1 MRRKGKLAKRG
12 GSGLLAVCLGF
23 GLVGGAALAA
33 GGFAGAPGSEPSP
46 SLESVLNQMDAAAA
60 SFRSAQADFAWD
72 QYQRVVDET
81 DTQKGKLYFRRVGK
95 EMQMAADIAE
105 PEQKYMLFMGGRL
118 SVYQP
123 RIDQRT
129 EYDAGKDR
137 ESVETFL
144 VLGFGGRG
152 HDLTKSFNVKLAG
165 VETVEGVR
173 AVKLELVPKSAKARS
188 IFERVTLWV
197 DPARGVSLRQ
207 QAWES
212 SGDYRLA
219 HYTNISLNEKI
230 PDEVFRLKT
239 TGKTKVLRPQ
249 G

>member
-1 MRRKGKLAKRG
+1 MSRTTGPLAR
-12 GSGLLAVCLGF
+12 SGPFGMLALCLA
-23 GLVGGAALAA
+23 LGAALTAH
-33 GGFAGAPGSEPSP
+33 GSPEMPAGAP
-46 SLESVLNQMDAAAA
+46 SLEAVLSQMDAAAA
-60 SFRSAQADFAWD
+60 NFQSAQADFVWD

-95 EMQMAADIAE
+95 ETQMAADISE
-105 PEQKYMLFMGGRL
+105 PEKKYMLFANGRL

-123 RIDQRT
+123 KIDQVT

-137 ESVETFL
+137 ESVQTFL

-152 HDLTKSFNVKLAG
+152 HDLLKSFTVKHGG
-165 VETVEGVR
+165 VETVDGVR
-173 AVKLELVPKSAKARS
+173 TVKLELVPKGAKARS
-188 IFERVTLWV
+188 LFERVTLWV

-219 HYTNISLNEKI
+219 HYSNIRLNEKVA
-230 PDEVFRLKT
+230 DDVFQLKT
-239 TGKTKVLRPQ
+239 TSKTKVLRPQ

>member
-1 MRRKGKLAKRG
+1 LHRTAKLAERG
-12 GSGLLAVCLGF
+12 RFWLLVVCLV
-23 GLVGGAALAA
+23 LGATLAA
-33 GGFAGAPGSEPSP
+33 GGFAEAPGSEPAQAP
-46 SLESVLNQMDAAAA
+46 SLETVLNQMDTAAAK
-60 SFRSAQADFAWD
+60 FQSAQADFVWD

-95 EMQMAADIAE
+95 ETQMAAEIAE
-105 PEQKYMLFMGGRL
+105 PEKKYMLFAGGKL

-123 RIDQRT
+123 RIDQMT

-137 ESVETFL
+137 ESVQTFL

-152 HDLTKSFNVKLAG
+152 HDLARSFSVKLAG
-165 VETVEGVR
+165 VETVDGVR
-173 AVKLELVPKSAKARS
+173 TVKLELVPRSAKARG
-188 IFERVTLWV
+188 IFERVVLWV
-197 DPARGVSLRQ
+197 DPVRGVSLRQ

-219 HYTNISLNEKI
+219 HYANIRLNEKI
-230 PDEVFRLKT
+230 PADVFQPKAT
-239 TGKTKVLRPQ
+239 SKTKVLRPQ

>member
-1 MRRKGKLAKRG
+1 MHRAPNQFAQRG
-12 GSGLLAVCLGF
+12 SF
-23 GLVGGAALAA
+23 GRLVLRLVLGAALAA
-33 GGFAGAPGSEPSP
+33 GGFAEAPGSEPAP
-46 SLESVLNQMDAAAA
+46 GASLETVLDQMDAAAA
-60 SFRSAQADFAWD
+60 KFQSAQADFVWD

-81 DTQKGKLYFRRVGK
+81 DTQKGKLYFRRAGK
-95 EMQMAADIAE
+95 ETQMAADIAE
-105 PEQKYMLFMGGRL
+105 PEKKYMLFAGGKL

-123 RIDQRT
+123 RIDQMT

-137 ESVETFL
+137 ESVQTFL

-152 HDLTKSFNVKLAG
+152 HDLAKSFSVKLAG
-165 VETVEGVR
+165 VETVGGVR
-173 AVKLELVPKSAKARS
+173 TVKLELVPKSAKARGL
-188 IFERVTLWV
+188 FERVVLWV

-219 HYTNISLNEKI
+219 HYTNIRLNEKI
-230 PDEVFRLKT
+230 PDDVFQLKT
-239 TGKTKVLRPQ
+239 TSKTKILRPQ

>member
-1 MRRKGKLAKRG
+1 MRSTPSKLAQRG
-12 GSGLLAVCLGF
+12 RWGLLVLLLALS
-23 GLVGGAALAA
+23 AALTADGFSDAPGTEPAA
-33 GGFAGAPGSEPSP
+33 GP
-46 SLESVLNQMDAAAA
+46 SLETVLSQMDAASA
-60 SFRSAQADFAWD
+60 SFQNAQADFVWD

-81 DTQKGKLYFRRVGK
+81 DTQKGKLYFRRAGK
-95 EMQMAADIAE
+95 ETQMAADITE
-105 PEQKYMLFMGGRL
+105 PEKKYMLFAGGKL

-123 RIDQRT
+123 RIDQVT

-137 ESVETFL
+137 ESVQTFL

-152 HDLTKSFNVKLAG
+152 HDLAKSFTVKLAG
-165 VETVEGVR
+165 VETVDGMR

-188 IFERVTLWV
+188 LFDRVTLWV

-219 HYTNISLNEKI
+219 HYANIRINEKV
-230 PDEVFRLKT
+230 PDEVFQLKT
-239 TGKTKVLRPQ
+239 TSKTKVLRPQ

>member
-1 MRRKGKLAKRG
+1 LHTAPDRFAQHGRF
-12 GSGLLAVCLGF
+12 GLLVLCLV
-23 GLVGGAALAA
+23 LGAALAA
-33 GGFAGAPGSEPSP
+33 NGFPGAPGSEPSP
-46 SLESVLNQMDAAAA
+46 GASLETVLNQMDTAAA
-60 SFRSAQADFAWD
+60 SFQSAQADFVWD

-95 EMQMAADIAE
+95 ETQMAADIAE
-105 PEQKYMLFMGGRL
+105 PEKKYMLFARGKL

-123 RIDQRT
+123 KIDQMT

-137 ESVETFL
+137 ESVQTFL

-152 HDLTKSFNVKLAG
+152 HDLAKSFSVKLAG
-165 VETVEGVR
+165 VETVDGVR
-173 AVKLELVPKSAKARS
+173 TVKLELVPKSAKARGL
-188 IFERVTLWV
+188 FERVVLWV
-197 DPARGVSLRQ
+197 DPVRGVSLRQ

-219 HYTNISLNEKI
+219 HYANIRLNEKI
-230 PDEVFRLKT
+230 PEDVFQLKT
-239 TGKTKVLRPQ
+239 TSKTKVLRPQ

>member
-1 MRRKGKLAKRG
+1 MLRTPEKPARRGR
-12 GSGLLAVCLGF
+12 SGLLVLLLALS
-23 GLVGGAALAA
+23 AALAA
-33 GGFAGAPGSEPSP
+33 DGFSGAPGSDPAPGP

-60 SFRSAQADFAWD
+60 NFHSAQADFVWD

-81 DTQKGKLYFRRVGK
+81 DTQKGKLYFRRAGK
-95 EMQMAADIAE
+95 ETQMAADITE
-105 PEQKYMLFMGGRL
+105 PEKKYMLFAGGKL

-123 RIDQRT
+123 KIDQVT

-137 ESVETFL
+137 ESVQTFL
-144 VLGFGGRG
+144 ALGFGGRG
-152 HDLTKSFNVKLAG
+152 HELAKSFTVKLG
-165 VETVEGVR
+165 GTETVDGVR
-173 AVKLELVPKSAKARS
+173 AVKLELAPKGAKARGL
-188 IFERVTLWV
+188 FDRVTLWV

-219 HYTNISLNEKI
+219 HYANIRLNERI
-230 PDEVFRLKT
+230 PDEVFQLKT
-239 TGKTKVLRPQ
+239 TSKTKVFRPQ

>member
-1 MRRKGKLAKRG
+1 LHTAPDKFAQHGRF
-12 GSGLLAVCLGF
+12 GLLVLCLV
-23 GLVGGAALAA
+23 LGATLAA

-46 SLESVLNQMDAAAA
+46 GVSLETVLNQMDAAAA
-60 SFRSAQADFAWD
+60 SFQSAQADFVWD

-95 EMQMAADIAE
+95 ETQMAADITE
-105 PEQKYMLFMGGRL
+105 PEKKYMLFAGGKL

-123 RIDQRT
+123 KIDQVT

-137 ESVETFL
+137 ESVQTFL

-152 HDLTKSFNVKLAG
+152 HDLTKSFTVKMGG
-165 VETVEGVR
+165 VETVDGVR
-173 AVKLELVPKSAKARS
+173 TVKLEMVPKGAKARS
-188 IFERVTLWV
+188 LFDRVTLWV
-197 DPARGVSLRQ
+197 DPVRGVSLRQ
-207 QAWES
+207 QAWEA

-219 HYTNISLNEKI
+219 HYGNIRLNEKL
-230 PDEVFRLKT
+230 PDEVFQLKT
-239 TGKTKVLRPQ
+239 TSKTKVLRPQ

>member
-1 MRRKGKLAKRG
+1 MHRAPEQFAQRG
-12 GSGLLAVCLGF
+12 RFGLLVVCLV
-23 GLVGGAALAA
+23 LGAALAA
-33 GGFAGAPGSEPSP
+33 GGFAEAPGSEPAKAP
-46 SLESVLNQMDAAAA
+46 SLETVLNQMDTAAAK
-60 SFRSAQADFAWD
+60 FQSAQADFVWD

-95 EMQMAADIAE
+95 ETQMAADIAE
-105 PEQKYMLFMGGRL
+105 PEKKYMLFVGGKL

-137 ESVETFL
+137 ESVQTFL

-152 HDLTKSFNVKLAG
+152 HDLTKSFSVKLVG
-165 VETVEGVR
+165 VETVDGVR
-173 AVKLELVPKSAKARS
+173 TVKLELVPKSAKARS
-188 IFERVTLWV
+188 IFERVVLWV
-197 DPARGVSLRQ
+197 DPVRGVSLRQ

-219 HYTNISLNEKI
+219 HYANIRLNEKI
-230 PDEVFRLKT
+230 PEDVFQMKT
-239 TGKTKVLRPQ
+239 TSKTKVLRPQ

>member
-1 MRRKGKLAKRG
+1 MHKTGKLGERG
-12 GSGLLAVCLGF
+12 GF
-23 GLVGGAALAA
+23 GLLVLCLALGATLAA
-33 GGFAGAPGSEPSP
+33 GGIAEAPGNESAAGP
-46 SLESVLNQMDAAAA
+46 SLETVLDQMDAAAA
-60 SFRSAQADFAWD
+60 KFQSAQADFVWD

-81 DTQKGKLYFRRVGK
+81 DTQKGKLYFRRAGK
-95 EMQMAADIAE
+95 ETQMAADIAE
-105 PEQKYMLFMGGRL
+105 PEKKYMLFTGGRL

-123 RIDQRT
+123 RIDQVT

-137 ESVETFL
+137 ESVQTFL

-152 HDLTKSFNVKLAG
+152 HDLAKSFSVKLGG
-165 VETVEGVR
+165 VETVDGVR
-173 AVKLELVPKSAKARS
+173 TVKLELVPKSAKARS
-188 IFERVTLWV
+188 LFERVTLWV

-219 HYTNISLNEKI
+219 HYANIRLNEKI
-230 PDEVFRLKT
+230 PDDVFQLKT
-239 TGKTKVLRPQ
+239 TSKTKVLRPQ

>member
-1 MRRKGKLAKRG
+1 MHRRPGTLARR
-12 GSGLLAVCLGF
+12 SLFELPVLLLAL
-23 GLVGGAALAA
+23 GAALAA
-33 GGFAGAPGSEPSP
+33 NGFSSAPAGEPAAAP
-46 SLESVLNQMDAAAA
+46 SLETVLSQMDAAAA
-60 SFRSAQADFAWD
+60 SFQTAQADFAWD

-81 DTQKGKLYFRRVGK
+81 DTQKGRLYFRRAGK

-105 PEQKYMLFMGGRL
+105 PEKKYMLFANGKL
-118 SVYQP
+118 SVYQ
-123 RIDQRT
+123 RKIDQLT

-137 ESVETFL
+137 ESVQTFL

-152 HDLTKSFNVKLAG
+152 HDLARSFTVKLGG
-165 VETVEGVR
+165 VEMVDGVR
-173 AVKLELVPKSAKARS
+173 TVKLELVPKSAKARS
-188 IFERVTLWV
+188 LFERVTLWV

-219 HYTNISLNEKI
+219 HYANIRINEKI
-230 PDEVFRLKT
+230 PDDVFQLKT
-239 TGKTKVLRPQ
+239 TPKTKFLRPQ

>member
-1 MRRKGKLAKRG
+1 MPKTAEELAQR
-12 GSGLLAVCLGF
+12 SRLVRFALCLAL
-23 GLVGGAALAA
+23 GAALTAHGFPETPA
-33 GGFAGAPGSEPSP
+33 GEP
-46 SLESVLNQMDAAAA
+46 SLEAVLNQMDSAAAN
-60 SFRSAQADFAWD
+60 FQSAQADFVWD

-81 DTQKGKLYFRRVGK
+81 DSQKGKLYFRRVGK
-95 EMQMAADIAE
+95 ETQMAAEISE
-105 PEQKYMLFMGGRL
+105 PEKKYMLFAGGKL

-123 RIDQRT
+123 RIDQVT

-137 ESVETFL
+137 ESVQTFL

-152 HDLTKSFNVKLAG
+152 HDLPKSFAVKLGG
-165 VETVEGVR
+165 VETVDGVR
-173 AVKLELVPKSAKARS
+173 TVKLELVPKGAKARS
-188 IFERVTLWV
+188 LFERVTLWV

-219 HYTNISLNEKI
+219 RYSNIRINEKVA
-230 PDEVFRLKT
+230 DEIFQLKT